1 MVAKC
6 LQKWDAPPSIGK
18 RLNPFRN
25 PRLVQ
30 ELQSLLPLFRF
41 STRSDRCTIPQYDW
55 TALQSLQE
63 INWMTFPIYPW
74 RLALPQIS
82 GRQEE
87 YVVDQ
92 STLNKESWKLQM
104 LMLPGVS
111 LGVATSY
118 IRPVL
123 SSFCW
128 RCISTWLLHQ
138 KKKCLATSRHL
149 TLQLNFKKDSEN
161 HEINLLGWENHPNS
175 IPGNEQYIHRKGKII
190 FKHACW

>member
-18 RLNPFRN
+18 QLNPFRN

-55 TALQSLQE
+55 TALQSLQG

-123 SSFCW
+123 SSF
-128 RCISTWLLHQ
+128 LLAVYLYLAPTP
-138 KKKCLATSRHL
+138 KKEMLSNFTPFNLAAR
-149 TLQLNFKKDSEN
+149 LQER
-161 HEINLLGWENHPNS
+161 
-175 IPGNEQYIHRKGKII
+175 Q
-190 FKHACW
+190 